1 MIRLPSN
8 LAALTAPIVA
18 SSTGFPGIPIGRSLL
33 DGRPFHLSPVMVDTA
48 TLPSTNSLA
57 LGGLGSGK
65 STTAKIRARRE
76 TLDNC
81 HQCVVIDMFGEHATG
96 EWTPITRSV
105 GGQVIEASNFAL
117 NPCSDMLPPAVR
129 EQLLRAL
136 VAAAEPTALD
146 SESAYALQHA
156 LSHPKATTMEG
167 LVQALITPEEGQ
179 WPVQQVAAWGTKV
192 AMALSR
198 YIGSGSMAGIFDGRD
213 TVLPPTDLPILTFD
227 LTRLDRNS
235 PAIPALMAAITCWT
249 EHIWLPQSTAVHRH
263 LILEEAWQIFL
274 WPETAELV
282 RRLLRNSRRA
292 GLSLDVVMH
301 TLSDLGEGPA
311 RDLARLCEIAHIGRL
326 PPDEAA
332 LAGTLLDLPAWAV
345 DEIPRLGPGQ
355 AVWKVGP
362 HYVDIVQ
369 TLRDKEEADLTDT
382 STRRRAAQTAHT
394 TQEEEPLEDMPLDG
408 EETDVFFEEDHQ
420 NREEEEEDKVSLDDI
435 LQSEEQPEEHYGEDH
450 QEDARRGKTRPAK
463 VRRWKM
469 PFNVQER
476 TVEQPEVVTRHPD
489 PRHELVLQ
497 AARAGRYAEAGELAA
512 IGERQD
518 LSTYGA
524 VSPHALAWLE
534 TRAQVADL
542 SGLPGRAVQYRA
554 TVARMAQQH
563 EHEPFWQQDPT
574 TGPAPAWHSIP
585 GHDAAPPGG
594 TMSGPAL
601 PAPEAPAAQPR
612 RRWPYAV
619 AVLALALTAASII
632 QATTE
637 AKQREQR
644 AAVAADYRGRSGAKI
659 PLDGVQAEVVAQW
672 STDRTSV
679 TVQLRSYFDK
689 NARYLRI
696 EADEQVAST
705 ESVNGWYP
713 KSPKVTVPVVDPLAD
728 VTVQVAVGGRDW
740 QAGDAAPSL
749 TVRLSPTGVAYDG
762 DGRRLP
768 SDL

>member
-8 LAALTAPIVA
+8 LASLTAPLVA
-18 SSTGFPGIPIGRSLL
+18 SSTSFPGIPIGRSLL
-33 DGRPFHLSPVMVDTA
+33 DGRAFHLSPVMVDTGI
-48 TLPSTNSLA
+48 LPSTNSLA

-65 STTAKIRARRE
+65 STTAKIRGGREARY
-76 TLDNC
+76 NG
-81 HQCVVIDMFGEHATG
+81 HQLVVIDMFGEHATG
-96 EWTPITRSV
+96 EWTPMTRSV
-105 GGQVIEASNFAL
+105 GGQVIEASSFAL
-117 NPCSDMLPPAVR
+117 NPCSDLLSPPVR

-167 LVQALITPEEGQ
+167 LIQALITPEEGQ
-179 WPVQQVAAWGTKV
+179 WPTKQVAAWGTKV

-198 YIGSGSMAGIFDGRD
+198 YIGNGSMAGIFDGRD
-213 TVLPPTDLPILTFD
+213 TILPPTDLPMLTFD

-235 PAIPALMAAITCWT
+235 PAIPALMAAIACWT
-249 EHIWLPQSTAVHRH
+249 EHIWLPQSTAAHRH

-274 WPETAELV
+274 WPETAELI

-326 PPDEAA
+326 PPEEAA
-332 LAGTLLDLPAWAV
+332 LAGALLDLPAWAV

-355 AVWKVGP
+355 AVWRVGP

-369 TLRDKEEADLTDT
+369 TLRDEEEAALTDT
-382 STRRRAAQTAHT
+382 SSRRRAAQKAHAPL
-394 TQEEEPLEDMPLDG
+394 QEEEPLEDPSLDS
-408 EETDVFFEEDHQ
+408 EETDESS
-420 NREEEEEDKVSLDDI
+420 EEEHRTVEEEVPLDDI
-435 LQSEEQPEEHYGEDH
+435 LQSEEQPEEHHGEDH
-450 QEDARRGKTRPAK
+450 QEDTPQDRDRPQKTRAG
-463 VRRWKM
+463 RWWAM
-469 PFNVQER
+469 PFNVKER
-476 TVEQPEVVTRHPD
+476 VVEPAAVVTPHPD
-489 PRHELVLQ
+489 PRHEAVLQ
-497 AARAGRYAEAGELAA
+497 TARAGRYAEAGELAA

-518 LSTYGA
+518 ISTYGA

-542 SGLPGRAVQYRA
+542 SGRPSRAVQYRA

-574 TGPAPAWHSIP
+574 TGPAPAWHSVP
-585 GHDAAPPGG
+585 GHDAAPPGAA
-594 TMSGPAL
+594 MSAPPL
-601 PAPEAPAAQPR
+601 PAPEAPAARSRQ
-612 RRWPYAV
+612 RWPYAV
-619 AVLALALTAASII
+619 VVLALALTAASII
-632 QATTE
+632 QANTE
-637 AKQREQR
+637 AREREER
-644 AAVAADYRGRSGAKI
+644 AAVAAHYRGRAGAKT
-659 PLDGVQAEVVAQW
+659 PLDGVAAEVVAQW

-679 TVQLRSYFDK
+679 TVQLRTYFDK

-696 EADEQVAST
+696 EAGEQSAFA

-713 KSPKVTVPVVDPLAD
+713 ESPKVTVPVTDPLAD
-728 VTVQVAVGGRDW
+728 VTVRVAVGGRDW
-740 QAGDAAPSL
+740 QAGDTAPSL
-749 TVRLSPTGVAYDG
+749 TVRLSPTGVAHDG